1 VGVVETLAGELREGI
16 KVGRF
21 VPGYRLVE
29 SDLQRDFGV
38 SRGPIR
44 EALSKLEVEGLVE
57 IVPNRGALVR
67 RMTPR
72 DVREL
77 VAAREFVEG
86 GAAELAARA
95 AAGDGAVASKVTAL
109 AGEAQVWA
117 SATDASGCHEAS
129 ERFHASIVELSGNSL
144 LTSIAGQLHVQAYR
158 VLFHGVVT
166 VEQCRLSSSE
176 HVSIATAITAGDE
189 DAARVLMRSHIR
201 RTGNLV
207 VRRLETSLPA
217 DERDDAR
224 HLAG

>member
-109 AGEAQVWA
+109 AAEAREWTSA
-117 SATDASGCHEAS
+117 SDASGCHEVS

-144 LTSIAGQLHVQAYR
+144 LTSIAGQLHV
-158 VLFHGVVT
+158 
-166 VEQCRLSSSE
+166 
-176 HVSIATAITAGDE
+176 
-189 DAARVLMRSHIR
+189 R
-201 RTGNLV
+201 RTESYSMGW
-207 VRRLETSLPA
+207 
-217 DERDDAR
+217 
-224 HLAG
+224 